1 MIILGFCFAVAG
13 GFTMG
18 WTCRGAWTRA
28 KPQYDFFRR
37 SYWGHDQAAPTE
49 AQLQS
54 ASDDLEAWR
63 NKRLGL
69 DHHPSCACSDC
80 LAEEA
85 RLAADRENSH

>member
-18 WTCRGAWTRA
+18 WTCRGAWIFWKLERLNA
-28 KPQYDFFRR
+28 
-37 SYWGHDQAAPTE
+37 AAPTQE
-49 AQLQS
+49 QLQS